1 MKALQKIA
9 TIKRSGRVGTF
20 RWSMTMI
27 ASNEECFC
35 FKATAFLYNL
45 CYHECYLINT
55 GTENVESTTVK
66 LHSMEDYDNA
76 LYSKHLLIARET
88 KWNVSAHK
96 E

>member
-27 ASNEECFC
+27 ASNE
-35 FKATAFLYNL
+35 AFLYNL

-76 LYSKHLLIARET
+76 LYSKHLLISRET
-88 KWNVSAHK
+88 KRNVSAHK